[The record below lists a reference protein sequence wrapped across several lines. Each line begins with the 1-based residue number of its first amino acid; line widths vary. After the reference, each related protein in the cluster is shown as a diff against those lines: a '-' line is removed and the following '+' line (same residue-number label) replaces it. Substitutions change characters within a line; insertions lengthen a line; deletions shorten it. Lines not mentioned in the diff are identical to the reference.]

1 MCIWGFYRLSSLV
14 TPHRMTISC
23 RTNEF
28 HIRSFS
34 GPSGC
39 LFGSSLI
46 LDLCVGSCS
55 KHHRFCCG
63 FQRTTAPCL
72 TPNSYFMSNLKQADS
87 LRVVFREKQE
97 GASHILF
104 RSPSAV
110 CLWHCTR
117 LFPLRPS
124 LTTPQLLFWCGIS
137 CQVTH
142 FIDYF
147 ILLILCFVGVS
158 Q

>member
-1 MCIWGFYRLSSLV
+1 MGILGFYRLSSLV
-14 TPHRMTISC
+14 MPHRMTISC

-46 LDLCVGSCS
+46 LDLCFGSCS
-55 KHHRFCCG
+55 KRHRLCSG
-63 FQRTTAPCL
+63 FQRTTAPCK

-87 LRVVFREKQE
+87 LRVVYREKQE

-104 RSPSAV
+104 VTLYSTFSSPSLSHHPTATV
-110 CLWHCTR
+110 LMWNKLSSHA
-117 LFPLRPS
+117 F
-124 LTTPQLLFWCGIS
+124 
-137 CQVTH
+137 H
-142 FIDYF
+142 
-147 ILLILCFVGVS
+147 
-158 Q
+158 